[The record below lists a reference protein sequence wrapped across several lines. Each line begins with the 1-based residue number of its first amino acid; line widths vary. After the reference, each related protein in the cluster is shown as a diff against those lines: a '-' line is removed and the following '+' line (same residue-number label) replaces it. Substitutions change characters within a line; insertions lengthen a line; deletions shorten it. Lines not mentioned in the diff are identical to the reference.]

1 MGCIFGLYMG
11 VKLGISNAVL
21 VSESANVLKTLS
33 GTSKMIDE
41 ELEDHQRLANKLKG
55 LFEKFENKLV
65 SANANIYAT

>member
-1 MGCIFGLYMG
+1 MG

-41 ELEDHQRLANKLKG
+41 ELEDH
-55 LFEKFENKLV
+55 
-65 SANANIYAT
+65 